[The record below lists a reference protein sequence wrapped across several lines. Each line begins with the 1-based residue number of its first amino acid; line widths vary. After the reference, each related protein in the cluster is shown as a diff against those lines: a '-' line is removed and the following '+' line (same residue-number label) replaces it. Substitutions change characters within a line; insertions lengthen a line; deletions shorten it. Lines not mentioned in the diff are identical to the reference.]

1 MLKARTYYKDLP
13 WLRPLV
19 PYGFAPTK
27 VKILGREENMPL
39 TSVPFHHTGRSP
51 GTLRTLN
58 TDKKRVS
65 FLLPQPE
72 SSCPESKNFYRPW
85 EPCDSE
91 NQSQHSQMPNPHL
104 KPDPEAKENLA
115 LDLISALY
123 KKEHSEL
130 FLWMS
135 VVPNWQPWL
144 TLLMSTAWES
154 AAATVSAMSASEQ
167 KRHEGNACYTAL
179 EVTALDVDDSVQYVM
194 GGFLPNSRESPTW
207 ERFWNKESTYRLA
220 TSKLKDSSTRR
231 SFVSLA

>member
-1 MLKARTYYKDLP
+1 
-13 WLRPLV
+13 
-19 PYGFAPTK
+19 
-27 VKILGREENMPL
+27 MPL

-104 KPDPEAKENLA
+104 EPDPEAKENLA
-115 LDLISALY
+115 IDLISALY

-130 FLWMS
+130 
-135 VVPNWQPWL
+135 L
-144 TLLMSTAWES
+144 TIPVDVSGTQLTAMIDSFDEYCVGVRCS
-154 AAATVSAMSASEQ
+154 DCE
-167 KRHEGNACYTAL
+167 R
-179 EVTALDVDDSVQYVM
+179 DVCI
-194 GGFLPNSRESPTW
+194 
-207 ERFWNKESTYRLA
+207 
-220 TSKLKDSSTRR
+220 
-231 SFVSLA
+231 